1 MCQFVNSKKPLE
13 VNYANDEALVPLI
26 LDGISQL
33 LDNGH
38 NMPRD
43 YNKTPLNHNEIVF
56 IIQNLHEELA
66 DPRLPAGLIYLYGKI
81 LDYLKE
87 ITPMH

>member
-1 MCQFVNSKKPLE
+1 MTLKTPSPESEKELE
-13 VNYANDEALVPLI
+13 PLI

-43 YNKTPLNHNEIVF
+43 YKEKPLTAKEKTYILVT
-56 IIQNLHEELA
+56 LYKELE
-66 DPRLPAGLIYLYGKI
+66 DPELPAGLLYLYGHIIDYVKNKI
-81 LDYLKE
+81 VYN
-87 ITPMH
+87 

>member
-1 MCQFVNSKKPLE
+1 MILKTKTPLPE
-13 VNYANDEALVPLI
+13 SEKELEPLI

-43 YNKTPLNHNEIVF
+43 FKREPLTTNEKTYILVTLYKE
-56 IIQNLHEELA
+56 LEDEE
-66 DPRLPAGLIYLYGKI
+66 LPAGLLYLYGHI
-81 LDYLKE
+81 IDYIKKL
-87 ITPMH
+87 IVYN